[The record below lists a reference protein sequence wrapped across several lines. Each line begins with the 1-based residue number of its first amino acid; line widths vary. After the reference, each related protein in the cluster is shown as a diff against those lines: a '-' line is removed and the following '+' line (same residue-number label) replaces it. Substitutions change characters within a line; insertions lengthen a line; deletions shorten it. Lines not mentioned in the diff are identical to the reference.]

1 MAELIKAV
9 CKNGFNKMKKI
20 IFLIIII
27 FHFKIYCNEK
37 FFIPDLSHKSKNR
50 FNSKTEQEEQVK
62 DVFKGI
68 FELHYETWKEE
79 FIRDLNFK
87 AQITDLEEEK
97 LLQDSKKIQE
107 EKIKISIENLKKIY
121 NKKEKN
127 NAFFEAA
134 YKLSLYSFM
143 TKILDA
149 NESRS
154 ILDDC
159 IENFKVNDENKK
171 LFIRIHL
178 LAGYLAFHSEKYVLS
193 SSYYKDI
200 INLKLNL
207 KNLKE
212 ELVRAYIGL
221 GDAEFEQYNFQN
233 SLKFYEKGFDLVKN
247 IAEKDQYKYLNFVG
261 NINIRLLWASYRN
274 ANYQIAVNYAYNL
287 SREHLKYKKI
297 ISEKVF
303 EDIIRIGGIA
313 LFETRD
319 INKFDLIASDKASGE
334 IGKKMIVKAFYQLT
348 SSGHANEVEN
358 IAKIIEDKFKFS
370 KSHLDFID
378 ARIEALKYIQ
388 NFDKLNEL
396 AYYATAYISMESVW
410 KTRLSLSENEEDKR
424 RNLIFEYSLPS
435 AQYFYKLGQTTKSLS
450 MYLKSAEIYNSRLQ
464 EHFDGD
470 KREELLQLY
479 ADALMKG
486 EDYENALK
494 VVEESFKYTLNIDS
508 LKIAWYQFVYI
519 SRKISEDEFN
529 SQSEKYKKYE
539 NAVDGFIANF
549 PDNPQ
554 ARLALFES
562 AKRAEVLKDYK
573 NSRNRY
579 EKILSLKPLDLA
591 MFNLEEKS
599 KTCFALANLYIKMN
613 TGSDEIPIAAGAL
626 EKFVNMSVVN
636 NEVKEFV
643 LNSNYKIAL
652 LFSSNLKIKG
662 ELLNSVNFL
671 ESWVINFINNPNSG
685 NIAVLALEDFSS
697 MQNWE
702 KVSSLSNYFINNNS
716 KNNRINEVMYWK
728 ARAYD
733 MQLQF
738 LNAASLYDKS
748 SFNNTNFISVDKRL
762 YALKRALEI
771 YSIFNKESDAARLL
785 ERIGKISLMQEK
797 IDNTEFLNYLINSA
811 DKYYN
816 LKNYSKSNLIYKDV
830 LKIKNIDKYSYNR
843 ALFGVSLSNLHLVN
857 KYNYSVIDKNIN
869 KIYIENNIKK
879 DNLMDKIIFD
889 VIEKLNNFEDYVFN
903 KNYISFNKKMNNKDI
918 DFMLN
923 SINRLKNRLKLFKNK
938 ANFIEVINK
947 SNILL
952 GKMSSMLSDSYS
964 KYYQFLKNDKFLIT
978 ANILNTDAKKYF
990 YDALTNISNDIDNQ
1004 ILISSYLSKY
1014 ENREFKV
1021 IPQPLVQTSQN
1032 SEFIYDYLFNTFF
1045 NNNTNYKKGV
1055 DE

>member
-1 MAELIKAV
+1 MR
-9 CKNGFNKMKKI
+9 KI

-27 FHFKIYCNEK
+27 FHFKIYCEEK

-50 FNSKTEQEEQVK
+50 FNSKEEQEEQVA

-79 FIRDLNFK
+79 FIRDLNYN
-87 AQITDLEEEK
+87 ALITDLDEEK
-97 LLQDSKKIQE
+97 VLQESKKIQD
-107 EKIKISIENLKKIY
+107 EKIKITIENLQKIY
-121 NKKEKN
+121 EKKEKN

-149 NESRS
+149 NESRN
-154 ILDDC
+154 ILDNC
-159 IENFKVNDENKK
+159 IENFKVTDENKK

-178 LAGYLAFHSEKYVLS
+178 LAGYLAFYSEKYVLS

-200 INLKLNL
+200 INLKLNVE
-207 KNLKE
+207 NLKE
-212 ELVRAYIGL
+212 EIVRAYIGL

-233 SLKFYEKGFDLVKN
+233 SLKFYEKGFDLVKS
-247 IAEKDQYKYLNFVG
+247 IAEKNQNKYLNFVG

-274 ANYQIAVNYAYNL
+274 ANYKVAVNHAYNL

-303 EDIIRIGGIA
+303 DDIIRIGGIS

-319 INKFDLIASDKASGE
+319 IKKFDLIASDNAAGE
-334 IGKKMIVKAFYQLT
+334 IGKKMIIKAFYQFT
-348 SSGHANEVEN
+348 SSGYAHEVEN
-358 IAKIIEDKFKFS
+358 IAKLIEDKFKFS
-370 KSHLDFID
+370 KTHLDFID
-378 ARIEALKYIQ
+378 ARIEALKYNQ
-388 NFDKLNEL
+388 NFNKLNEL

-410 KTRLSLSENEEDKR
+410 KTRFSLSENEEEKR

-450 MYLKSAEIYNSRLQ
+450 MYLKSAEIYKSRLQ
-464 EHFDGD
+464 ENFDGD

-479 ADALMKG
+479 ADALMNAA
-486 EDYENALK
+486 DYENALK
-494 VVEESFKYTLNIDS
+494 IVEESFKYTLNLNS
-508 LKIAWYQFVYI
+508 LKIAWYQLVYI
-519 SRKISEDEFN
+519 SRKISEDELN

-579 EKILSLKPLDLA
+579 EKILSLKPLDLE

-613 TGSDEIPIAAGAL
+613 SGGDDIPIAAGAL
-626 EKFVNMSVVN
+626 EKFVNLSVVT
-636 NEVKEFV
+636 NEAKEFV

-662 ELLNSVNFL
+662 ELISSVNFL
-671 ESWVINFINNPNSG
+671 ESWVINYIDNPNSG
-685 NIAVLALEDFSS
+685 NIAILALEDFSS
-697 MQNWE
+697 LQNWE
-702 KVSSLSNYFINNNS
+702 KVSSLSDYFINNNS
-716 KNNRINEVMYWK
+716 KNNRINEVIYWK

-748 SFNNTNFISVDKRL
+748 SYNDTKFISVDKRL
-762 YALKRALEI
+762 YALKRASEI
-771 YSIFNKESDAARLL
+771 YSIFNNESDAARIQ
-785 ERIGKISLMQEK
+785 EKIGKISLMQGK
-797 IDNTEFLNYLINSA
+797 SNNTEFINYLINSA
-811 DKYYN
+811 EKYYN

-843 ALFGVSLSNLHLVN
+843 AMFGTSLSNLYLV
-857 KYNYSVIDKNIN
+857 KKDIYNYSFIDKNIN
-869 KIYIENNIKK
+869 KIFSENEKK
-879 DNLMDKIIFD
+879 NDSLMDKLILD
-889 VIEKLNNFEDYVFN
+889 VIQKVNYFEDYVFN
-903 KNYISFNKKMNNKDI
+903 NNYVSFNKKMNNKDI
-918 DFMLN
+918 NLMFN
-923 SINRLKNRLKLFKNK
+923 SINRIENRLKIFKNK
-938 ANFIEVINK
+938 KYFTETINK
-947 SNILL
+947 TNILL

-964 KYYQFLKNDKFLIT
+964 KYYQVLKNDKFLIT
-978 ANILNTDAKKYF
+978 ANILNTNAKKYF
-990 YDALTNISNDIDNQ
+990 YEALTNSGNDIDNQ

-1021 IPQPLVQTSQN
+1021 IPQPLIQTNQN
-1032 SEFIYDYLFNTFF
+1032 SEFIYNYLFNTFF
-1045 NNNTNYKKGV
+1045 KNNKNYKKGV
-1055 DE
+1055 EE